1 MKKKTLR
8 YSKLHKY
15 PYIKGNL
22 MEVSVE
28 GIRSKKTKKLLAQA
42 AEFYGG
48 LLLNK
53 RTANIVN
60 LTINLKRKLDG
71 DAEGYCQYMSQSV
84 GVREFDIEIEKD
96 RPIDELLVT
105 LAHEMVHLKQ
115 YATRQLKSKFVK
127 GVPID
132 TWKGT
137 KYRNIKYKE
146 QPWEKEAMLLEE
158 SLYQQFMFFGLMHGL
173 LDFEKIKQ
181 IDLS

>member
-15 PYIKGNL
+15 PYRKGNL

-115 YATRQLKSKFVK
+115 FATRELTSSH
-127 GVPID
+127 VPAHISRWQGREINENLVNYWD
-132 TWKGT
+132 L
-137 KYRNIKYKE
+137 
-146 QPWEKEAMLLEE
+146 PWEIEAHGRER
-158 SLYQQFMFFGLMHGL
+158 GLFYRFT
-173 LDFEKIKQ
+173 DKVDIYK
-181 IDLS
+181 